1 MSKATCKSRSRW
13 GWLLLLAALSAGAV
27 LSGCAD
33 ETSSENDDTPE
44 ESRETFDRSSHL
56 EYKAEASSSCAG
68 EVSYTLEDL
77 RNFSDI
83 VAVGEVTAVN
93 PATEPIRF
101 NVDGIDFEECDGT
114 LVAGLDLEVALDETF
129 YAAEGVDVP
138 DTITLRITAEELDD
152 VWSTTVTLDGDRLS
166 WLGRRQVYPGND
178 IVFSAIFLED
188 KEIFNLSGHPFA
200 FAAGDDVIGTS
211 DDGYGF
217 GCFDFPYASELYTG
231 ELADVRAKVASAE
244 NEADTDAEPAEVR
257 RSDAEQG
264 FLPDT
269 AICFISGR

>member
-1 MSKATCKSRSRW
+1 M
-13 GWLLLLAALSAGAV
+13 

-33 ETSSENDDTPE
+33 ETASETDDTPE
-44 ESRETFDRSSHL
+44 ESRETFDQGTRL
-56 EYKAEASSSCAG
+56 EYKAEASSSCSG
-68 EVSYTLEDL
+68 EISYTLADL
-77 RNFSDI
+77 RSFSDI
-83 VAVGEVTAVN
+83 VAVGEITAVN

-101 NVDGIDFEECDGT
+101 NVDGIDFEECNGT
-114 LVAGLDLEVALDETF
+114 LVTGLDLEVALDETF
-129 YAAEGVDVP
+129 YADEGVEVS

-152 VWSTTVTLDGDRLS
+152 VWSTTITLDGDRLS

-178 IVFSAIFLED
+178 IVFSAIHLEN
-188 KEIFNLSGHPFA
+188 ENLFNLSGHPFA

-244 NEADTDAEPAEVR
+244 TGGDAESEPAQVR

-264 FLPDT
+264 YLPDT
-269 AICFISGR
+269 AICFISGQ